1 MARIPPV
8 RIEYAAPEIQ
18 AEYRKVVAEHGIL
31 TNMKATL
38 LHSPAALRAVLE
50 WYTLFDR
57 VKPVLGERLAILFC
71 YAISRENACELCT
84 TFMRRAIAKGGEDPD
99 QVPLDAREQAVV
111 EFGRQLAA
119 DANRVNDELYARLA
133 AYLNPQQ
140 IVDLTVFGALM
151 IVNNVFNSALQ
162 IDVDESLEA
171 HRVQPELLFSGPSPF
186 TGRVAGALAS

>member
-8 RIEYAAPEIQ
+8 RIDYAGPEIQ
-18 AEYRKVVAEHGIL
+18 EEYRKVVAEHGIV

-38 LHSPAALRAVLE
+38 LHSPPALRAVLE

-84 TFMRRAIAKGGEDPD
+84 TFMRRAISAGGEDPD
-99 QVPLDAREQAVV
+99 RLALDTREQAVV

-119 DANRVNDELYARLA
+119 DANRVTDTLYARLA
-133 AYLNPQQ
+133 TYFNPQQ
-140 IVDLTVFGALM
+140 LVDLTVFGGLM
-151 IVNNVFNSALQ
+151 IVNNIVNSALQ
-162 IDVDESLEA
+162 IDIDDSLEGY
-171 HRVQPELLFSGPSPF
+171 RIQPELLFAGPSPF
-186 TGRVAGALAS
+186 TSKAAEARVS

>member
-1 MARIPPV
+1 MARIPLV
-8 RIEYAAPEIQ
+8 RVDRAAPEVQ
-18 AEYRKVVAEHGIL
+18 DEYRRVVAEHGIL

-38 LHSPAALRAVLE
+38 LHSPPALRAVLE

-57 VKPVLGERLAILFC
+57 VKPVIGERLAILFC

-84 TFMRRAIAKGGEDPD
+84 TFMRRAITEGGEDPD
-99 QVPLDAREQAVV
+99 QVALDAREQAVV

-119 DANRVNDELYARLA
+119 DANRVGDALYARLA
-133 AYLNPQQ
+133 AYFTPAQ

-162 IDVDESLEA
+162 VDLDGSLET
-171 HRVQPELLFSGPSPF
+171 HRIHPELVFAGPSPF
-186 TGRVAGALAS
+186 TSRAAEVRAS